1 MLSKEKIEL
10 ARQGE
15 CTFFHPFCN
24 FMTTALGTV
33 AIAAGPITDFQVSAI
48 RTSAE
53 NAVPHGRG
61 TTFFN
66 VKNSAYHLWR
76 SIVSPKIFLR
86 KISAISGISAASFEQ
101 YVQSHRQIAAFVL
114 LSDAHRLKLCDRYD
128 ARDCLEHCVRWRLLP
143 EDAFRNNGEAYER

>member
-15 CTFFHPFCN
+15 CRHKIINGQSFRKTFFHPFCN

-76 SIVSPKIFLR
+76 SIVSPKIF
-86 KISAISGISAASFEQ
+86 FM
-101 YVQSHRQIAAFVL
+101 VIAEN
-114 LSDAHRLKLCDRYD
+114 LCD
-128 ARDCLEHCVRWRLLP
+128 
-143 EDAFRNNGEAYER
+143 FRHQRGKF